1 MSVLSRLLNR
11 EPAGSGLVIAPMRR
25 RDLTAIQV
33 IERQVYPQPWSANVF
48 VNEIDMAREGQR
60 YYIVA
65 YRNGQLVGYAGMMIV
80 LEEAH
85 ITNIA
90 SDPDRRREGIGR
102 QLLAD
107 LAWEA
112 LRRGCTGLTLEV
124 RLSNAAAQGLYQ
136 QFGFEPAG
144 IRKKY
149 YENTEDAMVMWC
161 HNIDTADYVDR
172 LRQVCPETAQRVAA
186 R

>member
-65 YRNGQLVGYAGMMIV
+65 YRN
-80 LEEAH
+80 
-85 ITNIA
+85 
-90 SDPDRRREGIGR
+90 R
-102 QLLAD
+102 
-107 LAWEA
+107 
-112 LRRGCTGLTLEV
+112 
-124 RLSNAAAQGLYQ
+124 
-136 QFGFEPAG
+136 
-144 IRKKY
+144 
-149 YENTEDAMVMWC
+149 
-161 HNIDTADYVDR
+161 
-172 LRQVCPETAQRVAA
+172 
-186 R
+186 